1 MYLNSL
7 QIRNFRNIK
16 EADLQF
22 NPGVNI
28 ILGQNGQGK
37 TNLLEAIYFLGIARS
52 FRTSC
57 DSALITR
64 DMDGFFLSGIVVQ
77 QHIQDKIDV
86 LLEDTKKVRINNKF
100 LPRIIDL
107 IGHFQVIIFFPE
119 DLHLVKGT
127 PDIRRRFLDILLSQ
141 SNPQYLHYLQRYHK
155 IHKHCNEM
163 LWQLKT
169 GQQGITRYELDV
181 WDIQR
186 QEVGN
191 QLIKA
196 RKEAIEVLNNLAADI
211 HHQIAASPTLIKEE
225 ECNNEILKISYKPS
239 MFNKEKR
246 NDEIRKGHTLSG
258 PHLDDMLFQINEI
271 DAKRFSSQG
280 QQRTASI
287 SLRLAELEYLYQQTK
302 ELPVLLLDDICS
314 ELDDVRRGY
323 LMKAINRGGQLF
335 ITTTSL
341 GTVKELMDNATVFV
355 VRDGLIN
362 GHRS

>member
-1 MYLNSL
+1 MYLSSL

-16 EADLQF
+16 ETQLQF

-57 DSALITR
+57 DSALIAR
-64 DMDGFFLSGIVVQ
+64 DMNGFSLSGTVIQ

-86 LLEDTKKVRINNKF
+86 FLEDTKKIRINNKF

-107 IGHFQVIIFFPE
+107 IGHLQVIIFFPE

-155 IHKHCNEM
+155 IHKHCNEI

-169 GQQGITRYELDV
+169 GQQETTISELDV
-181 WDIQR
+181 WDIGR
-186 QEVGN
+186 QETGS

-196 RKEAIEVLNNLAADI
+196 REEAIEVLQCLASSI
-211 HHQIAASPTLIKEE
+211 HHQVAFPTLLMGEE
-225 ECNNEILKISYKPS
+225 EKSEILKISYKPS

-246 NDEIRKGHTLSG
+246 RDEIRKGHTLSG
-258 PHLDDMLFQINEI
+258 PHLDDMAFQINGI

-280 QQRTASI
+280 QQRTAAI
-287 SLRLAELEYLYQQTK
+287 SLRLAEMEYLSQQTK

-314 ELDDVRRGY
+314 ELDDVRRSY
-323 LMKAINRGGQLF
+323 LMKAINRGGQIF
-335 ITTTSL
+335 ITTTDLS
-341 GTVKELMDNATVFV
+341 TVKELMDGATVFT
-355 VRDGLIN
+355 VRDGLV
-362 GHRS
+362 SYAPQA

>member
-1 MYLNSL
+1 MYLSSL
-7 QIRNFRNIK
+7 QIRNFRNLK
-16 EADLQF
+16 ETQLQF

-28 ILGQNGQGK
+28 FLGQNGQGK
-37 TNLLEAIYFLGIARS
+37 TNLLEAIYFLGIARY

-57 DSALITR
+57 DSALITQG
-64 DMDGFFLSGIVVQ
+64 MNGFFLSGTVVHQ
-77 QHIQDKIDV
+77 YIQDKIDV
-86 LLEDTKKVRINNKF
+86 FLEDTKKVRINNKF

-119 DLHLVKGT
+119 DLHIVKGT

-169 GQQGITRYELDV
+169 RQQEITMSELDV

-186 QEVGN
+186 QEVGS

-196 RKEAIEVLNNLAADI
+196 RKEAIEALNDLAASV
-211 HHQIAASPTLIKEE
+211 HHQIASFHLLEE
-225 ECNNEILKISYKPS
+225 EMENSEILKISYKPS
-239 MFNKEKR
+239 MFDKEKR
-246 NDEIRKGHTLSG
+246 RDEIQKGRTLSG
-258 PHLDDMLFQINEI
+258 PHLDDMAFWINGI

-280 QQRTASI
+280 QQRTAAI
-287 SLRLAELEYLYQQTK
+287 SLRLAEMEYLYQQTK

-314 ELDDVRRGY
+314 ELDDIRRGY
-323 LMKAINRGGQLF
+323 LMKAINQGGQIF
-335 ITTTSL
+335 ITTTSIE
-341 GTVKELMDNATVFV
+341 TVKELIDGATVWT
-355 VRDGLIN
+355 VRDGLIS
-362 GHRS
+362 R